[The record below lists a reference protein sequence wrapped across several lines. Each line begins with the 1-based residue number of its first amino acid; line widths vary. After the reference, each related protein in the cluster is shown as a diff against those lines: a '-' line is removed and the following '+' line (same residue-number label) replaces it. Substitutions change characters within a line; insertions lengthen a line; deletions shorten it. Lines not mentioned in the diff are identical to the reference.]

1 MPWSTPTPILL
12 HHRNPPFPS
21 LHIQHSV
28 CQHTTPLT
36 SSQITFLKLPKAL
49 TSSRLVLH
57 TVSKCNDCSGKELE
71 EGEYDVEYKTCVN
84 SGSSRGNDQK
94 GKEGGKCE
102 GKVLKGATMRG
113 EGGRCWVC
121 VFRGKVE
128 EFMAGEEYGDM
139 VKLWS

>member
-28 CQHTTPLT
+28 CQHTTPLI

-49 TSSRLVLH
+49 TSSRLILH
-57 TVSKCNDCSGKELE
+57 TVSKCNECSGKELE
-71 EGEYDVEYKTCVN
+71 EGGYDFEYKTCVN
-84 SGSSRGNDQK
+84 SGSSRGIDKK
-94 GKEGGKCE
+94 GKERKKCE
-102 GKVLKGATMRG
+102 GKVLKGATMRA

-121 VFRGKVE
+121 VFKGKVK
-128 EFMAGEEYGDM
+128 EFMAGEEYRDM
-139 VKLWS
+139 VKL